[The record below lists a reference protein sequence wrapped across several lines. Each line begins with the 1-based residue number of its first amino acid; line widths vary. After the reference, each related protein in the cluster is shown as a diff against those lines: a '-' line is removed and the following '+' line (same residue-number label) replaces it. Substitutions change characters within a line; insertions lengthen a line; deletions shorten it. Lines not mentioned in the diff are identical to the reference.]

1 MDGFKEIK
9 ICIGYEIGS
18 KKIDYIPSSTIE
30 QKKIK
35 PIYETMKGWQ
45 GSIVG
50 IRNIKDLPVEAQLYV
65 QRIEELISCKV
76 DLVSTSPERDDT
88 IVIKNPFLIS

>member
-1 MDGFKEIK
+1 
-9 ICIGYEIGS
+9 
-18 KKIDYIPSSTIE
+18 
-30 QKKIK
+30 
-35 PIYETMKGWQ
+35 MKGWQ

-76 DLVSTSPERDDT
+76 VLVSTSPERYDT